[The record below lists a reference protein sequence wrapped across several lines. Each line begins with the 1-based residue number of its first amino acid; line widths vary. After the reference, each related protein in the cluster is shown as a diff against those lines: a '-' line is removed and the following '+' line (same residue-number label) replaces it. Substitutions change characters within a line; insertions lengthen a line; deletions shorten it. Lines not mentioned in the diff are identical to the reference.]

1 MVVFERDRSHGICLR
16 CSVELQS
23 YELNV
28 SLFVL
33 SLFLLCYSLLEAVL
47 YFLALLGLSLIHI

>member
-33 SLFLLCYSLLEAVL
+33 SLFLLCYLLLEAVF
-47 YFLALLGLSLIHI
+47 YFPALFC